1 MNEQGFKPIIKQ
13 QNEEFQ
19 KLLPAKNQTN
29 HQNTK
34 TPTNETI
41 KNLPTW
47 SIEPPLEIKRG
58 NS

>member
-1 MNEQGFKPIIKQ
+1 MNEQGFKPIIKHPKEEL
-13 QNEEFQ
+13 QNT
-19 KLLPAKNQTN
+19 LPTKNQTN
-29 HQNTK
+29 NQSTK
-34 TPTNETI
+34 TPANEII

>member
-13 QNEEFQ
+13 QNEELQ
-19 KLLPAKNQTN
+19 KILPTKNQPN
-29 HQNTK
+29 HQKDK

-47 SIEPPLEIKRG
+47 NIEPPLEIKRG
-58 NS
+58 S

>member
-1 MNEQGFKPIIKQ
+1 MNEQGFKPIKKQ
-13 QNEEFQ
+13 QNEELQ
-19 KLLPAKNQTN
+19 KILPAKNQTN
-29 HQNTK
+29 NQSTK
-34 TPTNETI
+34 TPTNEII